1 MSPELDREIRCKCG
15 KFWGPVYF
23 RMSKKCNRCRT
34 MVKAR
39 GKLYRKDKNNDNR
52 KNV

>member
-1 MSPELDREIRCKCG
+1 MSTKLDREIRCKCG

-34 MVKAR
+34 MVAAR
-39 GKLYRKDKNNDNR
+39 GQLKTMSK
-52 KNV
+52 